1 MENSLIENSLIMQM
15 FIIYCTFLVIYGF
28 KLKIWRKS
36 KTTEYVIIIS
46 AFLTLVHSYCTVT
59 MFMLI
64 SGVGLFLLFRRALS
78 KSADPRNTIH
88 ARNTRNTRNTK
99 TSIKSEISEKSC

>member
-46 AFLTLVHSYCTVT
+46 AFLTLVHSYCSMTI
-59 MFMLI
+59 FMLI
-64 SGVGLFLLFRRALS
+64 SAVGLFLLFVRALG
-78 KSADPRNTIH
+78 KSTNSDSVNT
-88 ARNTRNTRNTK
+88 NSN
-99 TSIKSEISEKSC
+99 SIKSTKTHKKSCKVENA